1 MARIQSY
8 VWTEGNLSGICLL
21 QTGTTSTNLLFNG
34 PQSQQVYPWN
44 PSASLSGFQRTIALT
59 SQNDLSGQ
67 TVTLLGMTWSGLA
80 VSEALAGPNNNT
92 VSTTTQFMTL
102 TSVAGSGTLT
112 GISVG
117 WGAVG
122 QSRPYTVNSFNSPAA
137 LRMQVSVSGTMTYSA
152 RSTLDN
158 IQVSGLKTWVPHPAL
173 VGTATAQDTYSS
185 PPAAVQIAVLAS
197 TVTGAAMTFRINPT
211 GV

>member
-1 MARIQSY
+1 MARIQTY
-8 VWTEGNLSGICLL
+8 IWADGNLSGICLL

-34 PQSQQVYPWN
+34 PASQTQYPWN

-67 TVTLLGMTWSGLA
+67 TVTILGMTWSGLA
-80 VSEALAGPNNNT
+80 VSASLAGPNNNT
-92 VSTTTQFMTL
+92 VSTTQQFMTV
-102 TSVAGSGTLT
+102 TSIAGNGTLT

-117 WGAVG
+117 WGTVG
-122 QSRPYTVNSFNSPAA
+122 ESRPFTVNSFNMPAQ
-137 LRMQVSVSGTMTYSA
+137 LRMQVSVSGTVTYSA
-152 RSTLDN
+152 RSTLDDV
-158 IQVSGLKTWVPHPAL
+158 QVAGVKTWVPHPNL

-197 TVTGAAMTFRINPT
+197 TITGAALTFRINPT